1 MSSLF
6 YLGGKMLVHILR
18 ENENIEDLCKLYSI
32 SKERILKINRMN
44 ENSKIQV
51 GQKIIIPID
60 DFYYFKR
67 KEENL
72 EDIGKKFNISKE
84 EIYKNNINPLC
95 FNDGSIR
102 LRIDTHKKDI
112 EVYSLVDL
120 NLKSNAFIELDL
132 ESRYVNSVLGYNG
145 IGNKDDP
152 LYVEDYY
159 LRKIHDVDKVS
170 TSLIINSIKC
180 DTYEFLADYIC
191 KNITENIYYDDV
203 TLYYDLAG
211 IDLNL
216 LFDILNS
223 KNIKTN
229 ILLDEYLFSGISN
242 NEEIIEIINKNAN
255 KVFVLPNFISDVLYT
270 SKEEYLSFLNKIS
283 VFDKNKVVA
292 GFNLNNARNEDILE
306 IIETVRYLY
315 DMDFRHLLLYSS
327 GNRFFEMEYIL
338 KHFFAINK

>member
-18 ENENIEDLCKLYSI
+18 KNENIEDLCKLYSI

-102 LRIDTHKKDI
+102 LRIDTHKKDL

-132 ESRYVNSVLGYNG
+132 ESRYVNAVLGYNG
-145 IGNKDDP
+145 IGNKEDP

-159 LRKIHDVDKVS
+159 LRMIHDVDKVS

-180 DTYEFLADYIC
+180 DTYEFLANYIC
-191 KNITENIYYDDV
+191 KNITESIYYDDV

-270 SKEEYLSFLNKIS
+270 SKDEYLSFLNKIS

-292 GFNLNNARNEDILE
+292 GFNLNNAGNEDILD
-306 IIETVRYLY
+306 IIEKVRYLY